1 MLTNTASD
9 QPTARSMRPGD
20 GQPGISHRG
29 LIAGVAGEGDARPK
43 GHLKC
48 TTFWIW
54 SLTWDTSMSRYS
66 ADAIP
71 NPASDIRQYVS
82 DQPASLREPYTAI
95 SAAITEADRLI
106 ADGDAAGVVAV
117 SMGLRWGSRP
127 LDTWVAV
134 PSTQRPTW
142 SRTLQTRRCVLGRIA
157 REAGIRHQRGQGW
170 GGVRGGVC
178 RGHRSALRA
187 ERPKPT
193 DPHPDATRANT
204 PPVPVAPN
212 IADRLDIDEG
222 LLPGYPNAALRSSC
236 ERWSR

>member
-71 NPASDIRQYVS
+71 NPASDIRRYVS
-82 DQPASLREPYTAI
+82 DQPARRCQGRQYTRNLATD
-95 SAAITEADRLI
+95 SVPDRLI
-106 ADGDAAGVVAV
+106 ADGMQWGYLRAASSLTGFTGGGFD
-117 SMGLRWGSRP
+117 S
-127 LDTWVAV
+127 

>member
-9 QPTARSMRPGD
+9 LSSHVNPSA
-20 GQPGISHRG
+20 GQDIYPCHNRAAQ
-29 LIAGVAGEGDARPK
+29 IAGVAGEGDASSTVVTETREIAV
-43 GHLKC
+43 
-48 TTFWIW
+48 T
-54 SLTWDTSMSRYS
+54 SDTSHFRMDVVAVLTNS
-66 ADAIP
+66 
-71 NPASDIRQYVS
+71 ASDIRRYVS

-157 REAGIRHQRGQGW
+157 REAGVRHQRGQGW